1 VAVLRQAIENGSFC
15 SAGESRAAARRRLR
29 EWAQPGMNDGDGGFK
44 RGVDF
49 SEHALAARV
58 DGQ

>member
-1 VAVLRQAIENGSFC
+1 
-15 SAGESRAAARRRLR
+15 
-29 EWAQPGMNDGDGGFK
+29 MNDGDGGFK